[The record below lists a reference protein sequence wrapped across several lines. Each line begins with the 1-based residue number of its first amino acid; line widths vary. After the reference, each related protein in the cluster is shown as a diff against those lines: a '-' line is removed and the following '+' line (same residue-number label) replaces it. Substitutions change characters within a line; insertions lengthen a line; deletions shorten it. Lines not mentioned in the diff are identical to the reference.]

1 MKLTG
6 KYLFLFTAIISLII
20 GCNSTSKEKNT
31 LETDENGYAILTD
44 EQVENLVNR
53 SYQYVAMY
61 NVNNKF
67 AQKQGGW
74 NTTLADTALLDHTT
88 REIARPNN
96 DTYYTSLLLDLT
108 QEPMIID
115 VPVFDSKYV
124 SLMVTGYDHF
134 VNIPMSTRLGDFKKL
149 EKILFYTS
157 RSKGYHG
164 EEIKG
169 IDRYF
174 EATGDFI
181 SAVFRVMPH
190 ANEPERYKK
199 VINSMLSV
207 KLISLSEFQG
217 KEKSPSSNIQFP
229 LVGKTDADVFEN
241 NLLEVIQFV
250 FNHTTFDPS
259 YPDDK
264 ALLEIYKPLGI
275 VPGNKVEESNQIKI
289 DGEKF
294 REVSLEIQQ
303 KWLSKLSDPETYKEL
318 QPKIFQPKGK
328 TDLET
333 LIAVSIIGPIGVPM
347 EEALYP
353 QVSTADGEQMNAM
366 YDYVIRMSKD
376 ELPPANAFWSLT
388 LYDLEQGF
396 FIPNDYKKYSVGE
409 NAGMKLNS
417 EGGIEIFITD
427 QKPDGV
433 SVENWLPIERKNL
446 NLSPQIRV
454 YVPNL
459 EKMKTWQSPTAE
471 KIE

>member
-6 KYLFLFTAIISLII
+6 KHIILFTAIISLII
-20 GCNSTSKEKNT
+20 GCNSTSKEKNI

-67 AQKQGGW
+67 AQKQGEW
-74 NTTLADTALLDHTT
+74 NTVLADTSLKDHTM

-96 DTYYTSLLLDLT
+96 DTYYTSVLMDLS
-108 QEPMIID
+108 QEPIIIE

-134 VNIPMSTRLGDFKKL
+134 VNIPMTTRLGDFKKV
-149 EKILFYTS
+149 EKVLFYTS
-157 RSKGYHG
+157 RSKGYNG
-164 EEIKG
+164 EKIKG

-174 EATGDFI
+174 EATGDFV
-181 SAVFRVMPH
+181 SAIFRVMPH
-190 ANEPERYKK
+190 ANETERYKK
-199 VINSMLSV
+199 VIKSMLSV
-207 KLISLSEFQG
+207 KLISLSEFQD
-217 KEKSPSSNIQFP
+217 KENSTVADIQFP
-229 LVGKTDADVFEN
+229 LVGKTDADIFEN
-241 NLLEVIQFV
+241 NLLEVMQFV

-264 ALLEIYKPLGI
+264 ALLEVYKPLGI
-275 VPGNKVEESNQIKI
+275 VPGNNVEESSLNKI
-289 DGEKF
+289 DGKKF

-303 KWLSKLSDPETYKEL
+303 KWLSTLSDTEKLKEL
-318 QPKIFQPKGK
+318 QPKMFQPKGK

-333 LIAVSIIGPIGVPM
+333 VIAVSVVGPIGVPM
-347 EEALYP
+347 EEAVYP
-353 QVSTADGEQMNAM
+353 QVSTTNGEQMTAKH
-366 YDYVIRMSKD
+366 DYVIRMSKD

-396 FIPNDYKKYSVGE
+396 FIPNDHKKYSVGE
-409 NAGMKLNS
+409 NAGMKLN
-417 EGGIEIFITD
+417 EQGGIEIYIAA

-433 SVENWLPIERKNL
+433 PAENWLPIERKDL

>member
-1 MKLTG
+1 MAVVAAVLASPAFAAA
-6 KYLFLFTAIISLII
+6 FLPISLAASSCTPIFLAALYAVSYALAAPGVI
-20 GCNSTSKEKNT
+20 GGNT
-31 LETDENGYAILTD
+31 VRG
-44 EQVENLVNR
+44 
-53 SYQYVAMY
+53 
-61 NVNNKF
+61 
-67 AQKQGGW
+67 
-74 NTTLADTALLDHTT
+74 
-88 REIARPNN
+88 
-96 DTYYTSLLLDLT
+96 
-108 QEPMIID
+108 
-115 VPVFDSKYV
+115 
-124 SLMVTGYDHF
+124 
-134 VNIPMSTRLGDFKKL
+134 
-149 EKILFYTS
+149 
-157 RSKGYHG
+157 
-164 EEIKG
+164 
-169 IDRYF
+169 
-174 EATGDFI
+174 
-181 SAVFRVMPH
+181 
-190 ANEPERYKK
+190 
-199 VINSMLSV
+199 
-207 KLISLSEFQG
+207 
-217 KEKSPSSNIQFP
+217 
-229 LVGKTDADVFEN
+229 LVG
-241 NLLEVIQFV
+241 
-250 FNHTTFDPS
+250 
-259 YPDDK
+259 
-264 ALLEIYKPLGI
+264 LGI

-454 YVPNL
+454 YLPNL

>member
-6 KYLFLFTAIISLII
+6 KHIILFTAIISLII
-20 GCNSTSKEKNT
+20 GCNSTSKEKNI

-67 AQKQGGW
+67 AQKQGEW
-74 NTTLADTALLDHTT
+74 NTVLADTSLKDHTM

-96 DTYYTSLLLDLT
+96 DTYYTSVLMDLS
-108 QEPMIID
+108 QEPIIIE

-134 VNIPMSTRLGDFKKL
+134 VNIPMTTRLGDFKKV
-149 EKILFYTS
+149 EKVLFYTS
-157 RSKGYHG
+157 RSKGYNG
-164 EEIKG
+164 EKIKG

-174 EATGDFI
+174 EATGDFV
-181 SAVFRVMPH
+181 SAIFRVMPH
-190 ANEPERYKK
+190 ANETERYKK
-199 VINSMLSV
+199 VIKSMLSV
-207 KLISLSEFQG
+207 KLISLSEFQD
-217 KEKSPSSNIQFP
+217 KENSTVADIQFP
-229 LVGKTDADVFEN
+229 LVGKTDADIFEN
-241 NLLEVIQFV
+241 NLLEVMQFV

-264 ALLEIYKPLGI
+264 ALLEVYKPLGI
-275 VPGNKVEESNQIKI
+275 VPGNNVEESSLNKI
-289 DGEKF
+289 DGKKF

-303 KWLSKLSDPETYKEL
+303 KWLSTLSDTEKLKEL
-318 QPKIFQPKGK
+318 QPKMFQPKGK

-333 LIAVSIIGPIGVPM
+333 VIAVSVVGPIGVPM
-347 EEALYP
+347 EEAVYP
-353 QVSTADGEQMNAM
+353 QVSTTNGEQMTAKH
-366 YDYVIRMSKD
+366 DYVIRMSKD
-376 ELPPANAFWSLT
+376 ELPPSNAFWSLT

-396 FIPNDYKKYSVGE
+396 FIPNDHKKYSVGE
-409 NAGMKLNS
+409 NAGMKLN
-417 EGGIEIFITD
+417 EQGGIEIYIAA

-433 SVENWLPIERKNL
+433 PAENWLPIERKDM
-446 NLSPQIRV
+446 NLSPQIRI